1 MQHGLLEQDGDDEE
15 VKKNSDE
22 KKGKGSSPLP
32 EEHKPGSG
40 PVAAAEQ
47 GQGNG
52 SGESG
57 KRAESVGANEP
68 PTASA
73 AGNGEGQLAGASG
86 AEGGPEPKA
95 ASEPSIAEVR
105 AALDRTLKEKEEL
118 QEQILRL
125 RADFENFRKRATKE
139 KADTI
144 QFGNEALLKDL
155 LPVIDNIER
164 VLSSSLKEQ
173 DWKGLQ
179 EGIRLVLSE
188 MRKTLSQRGLEAI
201 EAVGAPFDPT
211 LHEAIQRVETA
222 EATEAT
228 VVEECQKGYL
238 YRGRLLRPS
247 LVVVA
252 VPPEAVQGLERPGEK
267 ASKGPGHG
275 SSGEPIVN

>member
-1 MQHGLLEQDGDDEE
+1 M
-15 VKKNSDE
+15 KKNSDE

-32 EEHKPGSG
+32 EEQKLGSAPG
-40 PVAAAEQ
+40 AAAEP
-47 GQGNG
+47 GQGHG

-57 KRAESVGANEP
+57 KKAEPARANESATGP
-68 PTASA
+68 A
-73 AGNGEGQLAGASG
+73 AGNGEGQVAGAAG

-95 ASEPSIAEVR
+95 AAELSVAELR
-105 AALDRTLKEKEEL
+105 AALDRALKEKEEL
-118 QEQILRL
+118 QEQLLRL
-125 RADFENFRKRATKE
+125 RADFENFRKRASKE

-144 QFGNEALLKDL
+144 QFGNEALLRDL

-164 VLSSSLKEQ
+164 VLSASLREQ

-222 EATEAT
+222 EATAAT

-252 VPPEAVQGLERPGEK
+252 VPPEAVEGLERPGEK
-267 ASKGPGHG
+267 ASEGLGQG

>member
-1 MQHGLLEQDGDDEE
+1 MEQGGDDEA
-15 VKKNSDE
+15 VKKNSDD
-22 KKGKGSSPLP
+22 KRGGGSPPLP
-32 EEHKPGSG
+32 EENKPAGG
-40 PVAAAEQ
+40 PGAAAEQ

-57 KRAESVGANEP
+57 KKAESVGASAS
-68 PTASA
+68 PTGSA
-73 AGNGEGQLAGASG
+73 AGNRESQVAGAAG
-86 AEGGPEPKA
+86 AEGGPEPKTA
-95 ASEPSIAEVR
+95 AEPPSVAELQ
-105 AALDRTLKEKEEL
+105 AALDQALKEKEDL
-118 QEQILRL
+118 QEQLLRL
-125 RADFENFRKRATKE
+125 RADFENFRKRAMKE

-222 EATEAT
+222 EATAAT

-252 VPPEAVQGLERPGEK
+252 VPPEGVEGSERPGEK
-267 ASKGPGHG
+267 ASEGLGQG

>member
-1 MQHGLLEQDGDDEE
+1 LQRGLVEQGGDDEA
-15 VKKNSDE
+15 VKKNSDD
-22 KKGKGSSPLP
+22 KRGKGSSPLP
-32 EEHKPGSG
+32 EENKPASG
-40 PVAAAEQ
+40 PGAAAEQ
-47 GQGNG
+47 GQGND

-57 KRAESVGANEP
+57 KKAESVGASES
-68 PTASA
+68 PTGSSAGNRESQVAGA
-73 AGNGEGQLAGASG
+73 AGS
-86 AEGGPEPKA
+86 EGGPEPKA
-95 ASEPSIAEVR
+95 AAEPCVSELT
-105 AALDRTLKEKEEL
+105 AALDQALKEKEEL
-118 QEQILRL
+118 QEQLLRL
-125 RADFENFRKRATKE
+125 RADFENFRKRAMKE

-222 EATEAT
+222 EATAAT

-252 VPPEAVQGLERPGEK
+252 VPPEGGEGSERPGEK
-267 ASKGPGHG
+267 ASEGLGQG